1 MELPQSNSNKSILLI
16 SIPIF
21 IVILICVLFIS
32 LGNDGSNMEKMNQLF
47 IIVILG
53 LLLFLLI
60 GAMHYF
66 FGINIGYL
74 KNVFSYLKSLTS
86 ETESP
91 KIPNDYKIDDK
102 QPNDILPVPSENFN
116 KEIFNIP
123 GNYYNYSDAKALCS
137 AYGADLASYK
147 QLENAYQNGA
157 EWCNYGWSEGQM
169 ALFPTQQKTFN
180 QLQKIPGHEHDCG
193 RPGVNGGYIANSNVK
208 FGVNCFGKKPRMTAE
223 EETLMNISTP
233 YPETAEDI
241 AFKKRVDYWKNNIND
256 ILVSPFNTQ
265 SWYSY

>member
-1 MELPQSNSNKSILLI
+1 MESPQLNSNKSILLI
-16 SIPIF
+16 YIPIF
-21 IVILICVLFIS
+21 IAILICVLVIS
-32 LGNDGSNMEKMNQLF
+32 LGNDDSNMGKPYKIF
-47 IIVILG
+47 VIVILG
-53 LLLFLLI
+53 LLLLFFLI

-74 KNVFSYLKSLTS
+74 KNAFYYLIGLTD
-86 ETESP
+86 EV
-91 KIPNDYKIDDK
+91 KIPNTIDYNTHPKLS
-102 QPNDILPVPSENFN
+102 NDILPIPSESFN

-193 RPGVNGGYIANSNVK
+193 RPGVNGGYIANPNVK

-223 EETLMNISTP
+223 EETLMDISTP
-233 YPETAEDI
+233 YPETADDI
-241 AFKKRVDYWKNNIND
+241 AFKKRVDYWKNNIHD
-256 ILVSPFNTQ
+256 ILVSPFNNK